1 MASYISLLQRHQ
13 LFSFSSPLEIK
24 RKFCCENHGTNTP
37 HLMSGIGL
45 TRRFNAGYW
54 FHDKQPIG
62 HAAATKSTMH
72 CARFNENDL
81 ITKEFDGNELVH
93 SKRLFY
99 VLGTSFGLSGFLPN
113 QLQPINAAL
122 LGHDCFVLFPTGGG
136 KSLCY
141 QLPALMESGVTNWY
155 LM

>member
-1 MASYISLLQRHQ
+1 MR
-13 LFSFSSPLEIK
+13 
-24 RKFCCENHGTNTP
+24 
-37 HLMSGIGL
+37 GIGSMTSNQSAML
-45 TRRFNAGYW
+45 QQQN
-54 FHDKQPIG
+54 QLCIVLV
-62 HAAATKSTMH
+62 
-72 CARFNENDL
+72 FNENDL

-122 LGHDCFVLFPTGGG
+122 LCHDCFVLFPTGGG

-141 QLPALMESGVTNWY
+141 QLPALMESGVTN
-155 LM
+155 